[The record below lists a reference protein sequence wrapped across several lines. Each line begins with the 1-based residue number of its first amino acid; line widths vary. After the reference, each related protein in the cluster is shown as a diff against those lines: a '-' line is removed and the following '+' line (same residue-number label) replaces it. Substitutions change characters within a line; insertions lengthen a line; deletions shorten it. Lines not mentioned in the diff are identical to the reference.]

1 MVINYLFNSFTLLK
15 QLFFNPVVTIKV
27 IFAILYESIFIILK
41 GGKYYAREKKIKD
54 SISFEGD
61 L

>member
-1 MVINYLFNSFTLLK
+1 MLSNPLL
-15 QLFFNPVVTIKV
+15 TTKV
-27 IFAILYESIFIILK
+27 IFAILYESIFIVLK
-41 GGKYYAREKKIKD
+41 GGKYYKREKKIND